1 MTSSPLAISSVR
13 TVGRIVLVLF
23 LFLVSS
29 SQLLSIQLDKVAMLG
44 VIGLLLFNQIFLIR
58 FFSPNLLL
66 MLVGVAGYILLSYL
80 LNFPDSSLIIFF
92 PVVGFL
98 FVGLASEENRF
109 IDIIYWAL
117 FIHIVLGIL
126 FVFSSY
132 LVGINSFVH
141 PMFDKGLPF
150 LHAAKGFTTTVQ
162 SFGTLVLTWLLIFYW
177 KEDQDEVGF
186 LDKIIYWIV
195 ILGLLLTFNRNSFL
209 VFYVLLFFRHRR
221 VFVFSIIIFVAI
233 YLYYF
238 NFINKLIFN
247 MSTLTSRA
255 DLLEAFRIAFFE
267 KTDWLRYLIGN
278 GNNMIHESISRR
290 TFYSTRY
297 IENGTSVLLYTYG
310 FIGYLIYLI
319 SSLSFSVLLFL
330 KTNIFYSVVFL
341 YFFIVAQQFT
351 HEFFSTTIYLLL
363 IFFVSIVNSKLKIR

>member
-1 MTSSPLAISSVR
+1 MAISSLR
-13 TVGRIVLVLF
+13 TVGRITLVLF

-44 VIGLLLFNQIFLIR
+44 VIVLLLFNQIFSIR
-58 FFSPNLLL
+58 FFSPNFLL
-66 MLVGVAGYILLSYL
+66 MLAGLAGYIFLSYL

-98 FVGLASEENRF
+98 FVGLSSEEDGF
-109 IDIIYWAL
+109 LDIIYCAL
-117 FIHIVLGIL
+117 FIHIFLGIL

-132 LVGINSFVH
+132 FVGINSFVH

-162 SFGTLVLTWLLIFYW
+162 AFGTLVLTWLLIFYW
-177 KEDQDEVGF
+177 KEDQGEIGF
-186 LDKIIYWIV
+186 FDKIIYWVV

-209 VFYVLLFFRHRR
+209 VFYIIIFFRHQR
-221 VFVFSIIIFVAI
+221 VFLYSFIFFIGV

-238 NFINKLIFN
+238 DFINKLIFN

-267 KTDWLRYLIGN
+267 RTDWLRYLIGN
-278 GNNMIHESISRR
+278 GNNMINESIYRR
-290 TFYSTRY
+290 AFYSTGY

-319 SSLSFSVLLFL
+319 SSLSFSVFLFIR
-330 KTNIFYSVVFL
+330 TNIFYSVVFL

-351 HEFFSTTIYLLL
+351 HEFFSTTIYILLTV
-363 IFFVSIVNSKLKIR
+363 FVSIINNKLKI